1 MVNRERLTP
10 DTTCEDNPTGER
22 AGTAVTF
29 TEVME
34 ANMNPSDCKLNQR
47 RNLLAGMLAA
57 VGGAAVSGCAPR
69 GEPTDPLWTGF
80 DERITERTLAEAEKL
95 LGLQFTEAERRLMLG
110 GHADG
115 HGLFSDRVTNL
126 RRWRDIDKPNGL
138 APATVFDPRLPGVEY
153 PAQAD
158 SVSLFEEPLAERP
171 PATEDVAFASLKQLA
186 HWLDRGQL
194 TSVELTQLYLDRIT
208 RYDGQLKSFITVTPE
223 LALEQAAE
231 ADRERAGGRTLGPLH
246 GLPYGLKDLADTAGV
261 PTTWGAGPYRNRVP
275 DQDAAVTR
283 RMRNAGAVLLGKTAL
298 GALAWGEVWFGG
310 ETRNPWNP
318 AEGSSGSSAGSAA
331 ATAAGLCAFA
341 IGTETWGSIV
351 SPAERCGVA
360 GLRPTFGRVSRAG
373 AMALCWSLD
382 KIGPICRHAEDTA
395 SVLAV
400 LNGYDPADPASLA
413 HGFAYDG
420 SQPLSGLTV
429 GYDPR
434 RLERA
439 DVTGSDRAAL
449 EVLRATGVQLVE
461 LEWPALPWEV
471 IGPILEVE
479 AAAAFEDLVLSGR
492 DERLRRQIANSWPN
506 VLRAAFFHGAVDFV
520 QCQRVRRLIMQG
532 LHTVFSRVDL
542 FFAPAD
548 DDITALTNL
557 SGHPALA
564 LRAGFEPVRSRAI
577 DGVTEDDASG
587 PLHSVP
593 DSIHLWSGLFR
604 EGALIQ
610 VARAME
616 QALAPQS
623 GWGARRPRLG

>member
-1 MVNRERLTP
+1 
-10 DTTCEDNPTGER
+10 
-22 AGTAVTF
+22 
-29 TEVME
+29 
-34 ANMNPSDCKLNQR
+34 MNHSDCTLNQR
-47 RNLLAGMLAA
+47 RNLLAAMLAA

-110 GHADG
+110 GHAAEDG
-115 HGLFSDRVTNL
+115 HGVFSDRVTHV
-126 RRWRDIDKPNGL
+126 RRWRDMDKPNGL

-158 SVSLFEEPLAERP
+158 SVSLFEEPLAGRP
-171 PATEDVAFASLKQLA
+171 PAAEDVAFASLKQLA

-208 RYDGQLKSFITVTPE
+208 RFDGPLKSFITVTPE
-223 LALEQAAE
+223 LALQQATE
-231 ADRERAGGRTLGPLH
+231 ADRERAGGRLRGPLH

-283 RMRNAGAVLLGKTAL
+283 RMRNAGAVLLGKTSL

-318 AEGSSGSSAGSAA
+318 SEGSSGSSAGSAA

-351 SPAERCGVA
+351 SPSERCGVV

-382 KIGPICRHAEDTA
+382 KIGPICRYAEDTA
-395 SVLAV
+395 WVLAA
-400 LNGYDPADPASLA
+400 LNGHDAGDPGSLA

-420 SQPLSGLTV
+420 NLPLSGLTV

-434 RLERA
+434 RMERPDITA
-439 DVTGSDRAAL
+439 SDRAAYEAL
-449 EVLRATGVQLVE
+449 ESTGVRLVE
-461 LEWPALPWEV
+461 LHLPTLPWEV
-471 IGPILEVE
+471 IGPLLEVE
-479 AAAAFEDLVLSGR
+479 AAAAFETLTLSGR
-492 DERLRRQIANSWPN
+492 DEDLRRQIADAWPN
-506 VLRAAFFHGAVDFV
+506 VFRAAYFHGAVDYV
-520 QCQRVRRLIMQG
+520 QCERIRRLIMQE
-532 LHTVFSRVDL
+532 LHAVFRQVDV
-542 FFAPAD
+542 FFAPVD

-557 SGHPALA
+557 SGHPTLA
-564 LRAGFEPVRSRAI
+564 LRAGFEPLRSRAI
-577 DGVTEDDASG
+577 DGVTEDDKSG

-593 DSIHLWSGLFR
+593 DAVHLWSGLFR
-604 EGALIQ
+604 EGALIA
-610 VARAME
+610 VARAIE
-616 QALAPQS
+616 QALAPQA
-623 GWGARRPRLG
+623 GWGAHRPRPG